1 MGKELSPEEVRVS
14 ALESMGASLGEL
26 YDILRNQVSWVHFK
40 WKQYRGL
47 FGTNQERID
56 FLNVAAPAFFAEL
69 QQLLWDDILLHICRL
84 TDPPKSAGK
93 ANLTIACF
101 QALISD
107 ADLALRV
114 DGLSNQVKEKT
125 GFAREWCNRRL
136 AHREFP
142 VASQADARSLTPG
155 SREDIEVAL
164 GTIRDVMNCIE
175 VHYMK
180 SSVLYDHGI
189 EALDGFDALLRCL
202 ESGVEEKRRRLN
214 KNSEEPGVASV

>member
-1 MGKELSPEEVRVS
+1 MGKELSPKEDRAA

-26 YDILRNQVSWVHFK
+26 YSILSNQVSWVHFK

-84 TDPPKSAGK
+84 TDRPESAGK

-101 QALISD
+101 PALISD

-114 DGLSNQVKEKT
+114 DKLFNQVKEKT
-125 GFAREWCNRRL
+125 GFAREWRNRRL

-142 VASQADARSLTPG
+142 VASQADSRSLTPG

-164 GTIRDVMNCIE
+164 VAIRDVMNCIE

-189 EALDGFDALLRCL
+189 EALGGFDTLLRCL
-202 ESGVEEKRRRLN
+202 EKGVEEKRRRLE
-214 KNSEEPGVASV
+214 K

>member
-1 MGKELSPEEVRVS
+1 MGKELSPEEVRAA

-26 YDILRNQVSWVHFK
+26 YDILSNQVSWVHFK

-47 FGTNQERID
+47 FGANQERID

-101 QALISD
+101 PALISD

-114 DGLSNQVKEKT
+114 GKLFNQVKEKT
-125 GFAREWCNRRL
+125 GFAREWRNRRL

-142 VASQADARSLTPG
+142 VASQADSRSLTPG

-164 GTIRDVMNCIE
+164 VAIRDVMNCIE

-180 SSVLYDHGI
+180 SSVLYNHGI
-189 EALDGFDALLRCL
+189 EVLGGFDTLLRCL
-202 ESGVEEKRRRLN
+202 EKGVEEKRRRLE
-214 KNSEEPGVASV
+214 KYREGPGAGSI